1 MDRQGQTR
9 ERLRVGVVGCGV
21 IAQVM
26 HLTHVRA
33 LDDRY
38 VLAAV
43 CDVSPELAEACAHRY
58 GAEQSYTDYEQM
70 LERAQLDVVLDLT
83 PDSHAPLALAAAEA
97 GCHVFVEKPMCFGL
111 GEGREVFEAVRAAG
125 VTLMVGTHKRYD
137 PAYERLLERL
147 RGTTVPLVQSTT
159 LESPFEP
166 YVEHY
171 GLLRAGA
178 PAGVLERLRAEH
190 RARLAAE
197 LPDADEETRHCYR
210 YMLLCNLIHELNMLR
225 GALGEPD
232 LVRYA
237 NVGREVTH
245 LGLRFGETECHLSW
259 VNLPGMARYSQQLAF
274 FGLERRLTLRLPS
287 PYLRD
292 MPSLLITETGR
303 EGTTDS
309 QRSVETVSYEEAF
322 KRELIELADAIE
334 QRRDPRTN
342 VIDGL
347 RDVALCSAIIR
358 SHMTG
363 APVEN
368 PSELPAWASP
378 GGLERPE
385 GRAQAAEVSG

>member
-1 MDRQGQTR
+1 MDSQGQTR

-26 HLTHVRA
+26 HLTHLRA
-33 LDDRY
+33 LQDRY
-38 VLAAV
+38 ELAAV
-43 CDVSPELAEACAHRY
+43 CDISPDLAEACAQRY
-58 GAEQSYTDYEQM
+58 GAERSYTSYEDM
-70 LERAQLDVVLDLT
+70 LVRAELDVVLDLT
-83 PDSHAPLALAAAEA
+83 PDSHAPLALAAAGA

-111 GEGREVFEAVRAAG
+111 AEGREVFEAVRAAG

-137 PAYERLLERL
+137 PAYERLLEAL
-147 RGTTVPLVQSTT
+147 PGATVPLVQSTT

-171 GLLRAGA
+171 GLLRGGA

-190 RARLAAE
+190 RARLEAE

-245 LGLRFGETECHLSW
+245 IGLRFGETECHLSW
-259 VNLPGMARYSQQLAF
+259 VNLPGMARYSQRLAF
-274 FGLERRLTLRLPS
+274 FGLERRLTLELPS

-292 MPSLLITETGR
+292 MPSLLVTETGQ
-303 EGTTDS
+303 EGTTRS
-309 QRSVETVSYEEAF
+309 QRGVETVSYEEAF

-334 QRRDPRTN
+334 QHRDPRTDI
-342 VIDGL
+342 VDGL
-347 RDVALCSAIIR
+347 HDVALCSAIIR
-358 SHMTG
+358 SHMTRQ
-363 APVEN
+363 PVEN
-368 PSELPAWASP
+368 PSELPAWAHQGHPPLRGAS
-378 GGLERPE
+378 R
-385 GRAQAAEVSG
+385 QAAEV

>member
-1 MDRQGQTR
+1 MQSNEQTR

-33 LDDRY
+33 LGELY
-38 VLAAV
+38 ELAAV
-43 CDVSPELAEACAHRY
+43 CDISPELADACARRY
-58 GAEQSYTDYEQM
+58 GAERAFTDYEEM
-70 LERAQLDVVLDLT
+70 LAEAELDVVLDLT
-83 PDSHAPLALAAAEA
+83 PDSHAPLALAAARA

-111 GEGREVFEAVRAAG
+111 GEGREVFEAVREAG

-137 PAYERLLERL
+137 PAYERLLEL
-147 RGTTVPLVQSTT
+147 LPGASVPLVQSTT

-166 YVEHY
+166 YVEQY
-171 GLLRAGA
+171 GLLRGAA
-178 PAGVLERLRAEH
+178 PAGVLDALRAEH
-190 RARLAAE
+190 RARLVAE

-245 LGLRFGETECHLSW
+245 IGLRFGETECHLSW

-292 MPSLLITETGR
+292 MPSELAIETG
-303 EGTTDS
+303 EDGSAHS
-309 QRSVETVSYEEAF
+309 QRSVEIVSYEEAF
-322 KRELIELADAIE
+322 KRELVELAAAIAE
-334 QRRDPRTN
+334 RRDPRTS
-342 VIDGL
+342 ILDGL
-347 RDVALCSAIIR
+347 HDVALCASIIR
-358 SHMTG
+358 CHQSGEPIEH
-363 APVEN
+363 
-368 PSELPAWASP
+368 PSELPAWAS
-378 GGLERPE
+378 
-385 GRAQAAEVSG
+385 AEAVR